1 MLLQELMYAGV
12 CLNILFSVI
21 NHDPET
27 RQSCP
32 LYSIQLITLKR
43 VLVTPHHRK
52 ADYQTGKHIQL
63 DVNYIKSVNMH
74 VYVTMAAT

>member
-1 MLLQELMYAGV
+1 MYAGV

-32 LYSIQLITLKR
+32 LKSIQLITLKR
-43 VLVTPHHRK
+43 VLVMPHLRK
-52 ADYQTGKHIQL
+52 ADQTGKHIEL

-74 VYVTMAAT
+74 VYVTMATT